1 MCGRFYLD
9 VKKKKL
15 AEHFHITDI
24 ADIPDLPPRF
34 NIAPSQEIAVVR
46 QSEKGREVTM
56 MRWGLLPSWSE
67 DSKAKFSMING
78 RAETVAEKPAYRA
91 AFKKR
96 RCLIPAS
103 GFYEWKPSA
112 TGKQPYV
119 IRRKDD
125 GMLALAGIWEH
136 WEGGDEIIESCSII
150 VTAAN
155 TLMAPLHDRMP
166 VILTPDN
173 YSEWLRSETQSTDH
187 LQGMLLPYPLDD
199 LETYPVSKRVN
210 KPDNDGSD
218 LIVRS

>member
-1 MCGRFYLD
+1 MCGRYYLNTS
-9 VKKKKL
+9 KKKL
-15 AEHFHITDI
+15 AEHFHIADA
-24 ADIPDLPPRF
+24 ADIPDIPPRF
-34 NIAPSQEIAVVR
+34 NVAPSQNIPVVR

-67 DSKAKFSMING
+67 DAKAKFSMINA

-103 GFYEWKPSA
+103 GFYEWQPST

-119 IRRKDD
+119 IRRKDE
-125 GMLALAGIWEH
+125 GILALAGIWEH
-136 WEGGDEIIESCSII
+136 WEGGGEVIESCSII

-166 VILTPDN
+166 VILAPDT
-173 YSEWLRSETQSTDH
+173 YSEWLRTEAQSTNH
-187 LQGMLLPYPLDD
+187 LQGMLIPYPLDD
-199 LETYPVSKRVN
+199 LEAYPVSKRVN
-210 KPDNDGSD
+210 KPDNDGPD
-218 LIVRS
+218 LIMRS